1 MTQCVGL
8 AAVLLAPLLGG
19 WQRLERN
26 QLATWSGPGWTLPQ
40 ALSTR
45 LPRGETARR
54 AHDANKLIGG
64 GLGIEYVGLPAADP
78 LAGGLA
84 LLHAR
89 GQVRTL
95 LAWLLPALVALVA
108 GRWFCGWLCPFGAL
122 ARGMSWLFDTIWPRR
137 YRLALPRTR
146 PVRYIVLAATIVASL
161 LGTQLV
167 LFTVLPHFLLQQSV
181 YAAWLLGGG
190 SSVLGVFVGLLVAVA
205 LMGPTSYCAAVCP
218 TGATLALLGRKR
230 RVHLT
235 VSSPSRCGAHCR
247 LCNEACWLQLDA
259 ASGDPGPDCDVC
271 GRCVPV
277 CPRTNLELRLG
288 AVRSTEP
295 LAGTATARGSGAAR
309 AGSAARGRSAVVV
322 GLCLAAS
329 CVAMPGPA
337 QAQHGHAKP
346 KLLLD
351 SERSVKDTAV
361 ALSVVEYAATYR
373 AHAASG
379 GLEVSLFIA
388 RPAREAPLSSKG
400 QDKAAREVY
409 RGPVSLRF
417 ETNTSGTHR
426 VRFSSTNSPVS
437 TPKRTLYRRRLPIEA
452 GELERVVLEPVSG
465 WIDRPLVW
473 QPPRKGTR
481 IAWWR
486 LLGTSLASAFAFGGL
501 LSIAYAWG
509 AKDA

>member
-1 MTQCVGL
+1 MSERARRCLPQARAARRGLRPGRAFRIARRVTQCVGL

-351 SERSVKDTAV
+351 SEVAIAQGGLTVEISEQPLVSQPNPLGQGGTAV
-361 ALSVVEYAATYR
+361 VPNSEVTVEQGRGSLHHLKATASLSELVSALNALGADPRDLLAIFQALRR
-373 AHAASG
+373 AGALQAEI
-379 GLEVSLFIA
+379 EV
-388 RPAREAPLSSKG
+388 
-400 QDKAAREVY
+400 Q
-409 RGPVSLRF
+409 
-417 ETNTSGTHR
+417 
-426 VRFSSTNSPVS
+426 
-437 TPKRTLYRRRLPIEA
+437 
-452 GELERVVLEPVSG
+452 
-465 WIDRPLVW
+465 
-473 QPPRKGTR
+473 
-481 IAWWR
+481 
-486 LLGTSLASAFAFGGL
+486 
-501 LSIAYAWG
+501 
-509 AKDA
+509 